1 MKLIISIMLL
11 FSSLM
16 VSAKAVYL
24 FDGKNLKN
32 VISDDF
38 QQNGAHLEG
47 LGNLT
52 LVTSAPA
59 VQVDFM
65 IKAVHDT
72 EITIDAQSAYK
83 LQASETSQRFTFTY
97 RRLIG
102 EQKSIRIAGQ
112 EIIYFGNQA
121 RFSPQYFN
129 GELQN
134 QTQKSSPVQIHFN
147 QTIKKSM
154 AYIKLI

>member
-52 LVTSAPA
+52 L
-59 VQVDFM
+59 
-65 IKAVHDT
+65 
-72 EITIDAQSAYK
+72 EIGRAH
-83 LQASETSQRFTFTY
+83 
-97 RRLIG
+97 
-102 EQKSIRIAGQ
+102 
-112 EIIYFGNQA
+112 
-121 RFSPQYFN
+121 
-129 GELQN
+129 
-134 QTQKSSPVQIHFN
+134 V
-147 QTIKKSM
+147 
-154 AYIKLI
+154 